1 MLIFRQELWGRDVFD
16 LDDDDIWVEVRSGES
31 KSRIDRPF
39 SAICLLN
46 QPVSVRAESSGSPGQ
61 GPWPPILDR
70 LRAAGLMRL
79 SLVGLESLPR
89 SEALE
94 FVRAAHGREM
104 GVVALAGDCTADLKS
119 LVGFPVKLGLQVLL
133 EPGTVL
139 KDEGMEGISRRLET
153 LGQLVESGLSV
164 RVLTSYDPASP
175 LLLTE
180 LGEKFDRVGIPKWL
194 IYPRNPN
201 RGGESR
207 LIEAALEEVRALSRD
222 IPWLS
227 VQYGCFLERELDV
240 LIYPDGS
247 VEAREGRAWPT
258 IKGNVDQLAAGTL
271 LPKAFLD
278 RHVDLWVSAV
288 MEYEEVGVPVED
300 SMLEW
305 AEKPE
310 LPDHEVFLCYRRKDW
325 IFALSLYRRL
335 KAAGIP
341 VWMDDIKLQA
351 GDHWQQVIE
360 KALEQ
365 SRVVV
370 ICVGP
375 SGLGDFQQRE
385 VGVALKLESE
395 GALKVMPVILPG
407 VVGESAIPPFL
418 RALHYVDFRRTD
430 INPFERL
437 LSGIRSFLKEKERD
451 AAVDRHNV

>member
-1 MLIFRQELWGRDVFD
+1 MMLISREEPWGRDVFD
-16 LDDDDIWVEVRSGES
+16 REDDDIWVEVRSGAS
-31 KSRIDRPF
+31 HARIDRPF

-46 QPVSVRAESSGSPGQ
+46 QRAPVRAGSPASPELGL
-61 GPWPPILDR
+61 WPPILDR

-89 SEALE
+89 GEALE
-94 FVRAAHGREM
+94 FVQAALGRGM
-104 GVVALAGDCTADLKS
+104 GVVVLALDCTDDLRF
-119 LVGFPVKLGLQVLL
+119 LIDFPVGLGLQVLF
-133 EPGTVL
+133 EPGEIL
-139 KDEGMEGISRRLET
+139 KDEGLEGISRRLGI
-153 LGQLVESGLSV
+153 LAHLVDAGLSV
-164 RVLTSYDPASP
+164 RVLTSYDPSCP

-180 LGEKFDRVGIPKWL
+180 FGEKLDRVGIKRWL
-194 IYPRNPN
+194 ICPRDP
-201 RGGESR
+201 GEGESR
-207 LIEAALEEVRALSRD
+207 LTEAALEEVRALSRD

-227 VQYGCFLERELDV
+227 VQYGSFLEREFDL
-240 LIYPDGS
+240 LIYPDGA
-247 VEAREGRAWPT
+247 VVARDTKPGAEIR
-258 IKGNVDQLAAGTL
+258 GNVDQLAAGTL
-271 LPKAFLD
+271 LPGAVLD

-288 MEYEEVGVPVED
+288 MEYDEVGVPVED
-300 SMLEW
+300 SILEW

-310 LPDHEVFLCYRRKDW
+310 LLDHEVFLCYRQKDW
-325 IFALSLYRRL
+325 FFALSLYRRL

-351 GDHWQQVIE
+351 GDHWQQMIE

-407 VVGESAIPPFL
+407 VAKEPDIPPFL
-418 RALHYVDFRRTD
+418 RSLHYVDFRRPD
-430 INPFERL
+430 RNPFERL
-437 LSGIRSFLKEKERD
+437 LSDIRSSLKEKGREAPLRD
-451 AAVDRHNV
+451 SVR